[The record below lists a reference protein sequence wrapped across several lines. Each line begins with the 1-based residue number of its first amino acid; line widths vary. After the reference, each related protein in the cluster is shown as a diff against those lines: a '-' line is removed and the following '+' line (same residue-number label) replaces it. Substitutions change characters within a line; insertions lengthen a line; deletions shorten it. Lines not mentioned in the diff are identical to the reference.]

1 MCFIASGLLMQYK
14 TGVVLQD
21 QKTNKME
28 KRFKMREVQPGAY
41 KPMNEL
47 ARYVASTGISLIQQ
61 EMIKIRA
68 SQINGC
74 AYCVNKH
81 TKDAREAGETEQ
93 RLYLL
98 SVWRESPQFTEE
110 ERLIL
115 EMTEEITLIHQR
127 GLSEGLYQKALAQF
141 GEERTAQIIMAII
154 NINAWNRIGVS
165 LHMQPE

>member
-1 MCFIASGLLMQYK
+1 
-14 TGVVLQD
+14 
-21 QKTNKME
+21 ME
-28 KRFKMREVQPGAY
+28 KRFKMREVQPSAY
-41 KPMNEL
+41 KPLVEL
-47 ARYVASTGISLIQQ
+47 SKYIETTDIAPLHRELIR
-61 EMIKIRA
+61 IRA

-74 AYCVNKH
+74 AYCVNAH
-81 TKDAREAGETEQ
+81 TKDARKSGETEQ

-110 ERLIL
+110 ERILL

-127 GLSEGLYQKALAQF
+127 GLSEALYQKAVAQL
-141 GEERTAQIIMAII
+141 GEEKTAQVIMAII

>member
-1 MCFIASGLLMQYK
+1 
-14 TGVVLQD
+14 
-21 QKTNKME
+21 
-28 KRFKMREVQPGAY
+28 MREVQPAAY
-41 KPMNEL
+41 KPLLEL
-47 ARYVASTGISLIQQ
+47 ARYVESTGISPIQQ

-81 TKDAREAGETEQ
+81 TKDARAAGETEQ
-93 RLYLL
+93 RIYLM

-115 EMTEEITLIHQR
+115 EMTEEITLIHR
-127 GLSEGLYQKALAQF
+127 HGLSEELYRRAVVQW
-141 GEERTAQIIMAII
+141 GEERTAQVIMAII

>member
-1 MCFIASGLLMQYK
+1 MSSGLLLPGKAGVILQY
-14 TGVVLQD
+14 

-28 KRFKMREVQPGAY
+28 KRFKMREVQATAY

-47 ARYVASTGISLIQQ
+47 ARYVASTGIPPIQQ

-81 TKDAREAGETEQ
+81 TKDARESGETEQ
-93 RLYLL
+93 RLYLM

-115 EMTEEITLIHQR
+115 GMTEEITLIHQH
-127 GLSEGLYQKALAQF
+127 GLSEDLYRKAIAQF